1 MSESEA
7 RLALAADVDE
17 LRTAGTERGW
27 VIVGQEDLV
36 VVVDVVSRIDREPYR
51 LRLSC
56 DGYPDTA
63 PAIKPID
70 PVTGQ
75 SDHVRAWPACD
86 GFRPVGDIC
95 MPLTAEG
102 FALHPE
108 WINDPA
114 LRWIS
119 TGNPILRVLE
129 ELQAQIDNPTKYRG
143 RAR

>member
-7 RLALAADVDE
+7 RLVLAADVGGV
-17 LRTAGTERGW
+17 TAAADDRGW
-27 VIVGQEDLV
+27 TVVGHDGLV
-36 VVVDVVSRIDREPYR
+36 VVAEITSRVDAETYR

-56 DGYPDTA
+56 DGYPDRA
-63 PAIKPID
+63 PSIKPID
-70 PVTGQ
+70 PESGL
-75 SDHVRAWPACD
+75 SDVVRAWPACD

-95 MPLTAEG
+95 MPITAEG
-102 FALHPE
+102 FGLHPE
-108 WINDPA
+108 WASDPT

-119 TGNPILRVLE
+119 SGNPLLRVLE

>member
-7 RLALAADVDE
+7 RLALESDVAE
-17 LRTAGTERGW
+17 LRSAGSERGW
-27 VIVGQEDLV
+27 VIVGHNDLV
-36 VVVDVVSRIDREPYR
+36 VVVDLVSRIDREGYR

-56 DGYPDTA
+56 DGYPDRA
-63 PAIKPID
+63 PSIKPID
-70 PVTGQ
+70 PVTG
-75 SDHVRAWPACD
+75 SADDIRAWPSCD

-108 WINDPA
+108 WMNDPA
-114 LRWIS
+114 LRWVS

-129 ELQAQIDNPTKYRG
+129 ELQAQLDNPTKYRG
-143 RAR
+143 RAG

>member
-7 RLALAADVDE
+7 RLALAADAAE
-17 LRTAGTERGW
+17 LRASGAERGW
-27 VIVGQEDLV
+27 VIVEHEDLV
-36 VVVDVVSRIDREPYR
+36 VVVDVISRIDRESYR

-56 DGYPDTA
+56 DGYPDRA
-63 PAIKPID
+63 PSIKPID
-70 PVTGQ
+70 PTTGQ
-75 SDHVRAWPACD
+75 SANVRAWPACD

-108 WINDPA
+108 WMNDPA

-129 ELQAQIDNPTKYRG
+129 ELQGQIDNPTKYHG
-143 RAR
+143 RAG

>member
-7 RLALAADVDE
+7 RLALAADVAE
-17 LRTAGTERGW
+17 LRAAGTERGW
-27 VIVGQEDLV
+27 VIVGHEELV
-36 VVVDVVSRIDREPYR
+36 VVVDVVSRIDGEPYR

-56 DGYPDTA
+56 DGYPDKA
-63 PAIKPID
+63 PSIKPID
-70 PVTGQ
+70 RTTGQ
-75 SDHVRAWPACD
+75 SDNIQAWPSCE

-108 WINDPA
+108 WMNDPA

-143 RAR
+143 RAG